1 MTVEKTT
8 LDESIAEFTWD
19 DDDTNLVD
27 TLDNEDATIL
37 TNDEK
42 KDIIIGEVKEEKEE
56 KIVEKEE
63 STIEDEEKT
72 KIEKEEK
79 VDETI
84 DFSDEAQEVVDEKVD
99 EKDDDFFK
107 VLASG
112 LKEQGVFSNTKLP
125 DENID
130 EEGFVGLVEDE
141 VESRVTE
148 TFEGFFEEMDDD
160 GKAFLKFK
168 KEGGSTKDFFNVI
181 KETSAVPTG
190 DIDDENYQKRFL
202 KYYYENIEKL
212 DAEDTEE
219 RIEYLEEN
227 GKIEKFAK
235 KYQPKVEQLQIKEK
249 TALANRIKEAK
260 QFDDESTKDF
270 HTKLKSTLD
279 GAETIK
285 DFTIAKT
292 EKNDLFNFIT
302 KPSIKVGKN
311 KFITGLQQG
320 LQNASKDYDTL
331 ILLAKLIKS
340 DFDVSGIETKEK
352 TKQVRKLKSNL
363 QRSKKNIKPSANGG
377 SGKSQLSDFFN

>member
-37 TNDEK
+37 TDDEK
-42 KDIIIGEVKEEKEE
+42 KEVIKEEVAEEKVVVEEVVENETKTKTKEEEKE
-56 KIVEKEE
+56 I
-63 STIEDEEKT
+63 
-72 KIEKEEK
+72 
-79 VDETI
+79 VDEII
-84 DFSDEAQEVVDEKVD
+84 DFSDEAETKEEEIVEKG
-99 EKDDDFFK
+99 DDFFK

-112 LKEQGVFSNTKLP
+112 LKEQGVFTNTKLS

-130 EEGFVGLVEDE
+130 EEAFVGLVEDE

-168 KEGGSTKDFFNVI
+168 KEGGSTQEFFNVI
-181 KETSAVPTG
+181 KETSAIPTG
-190 DIDDENYQKRFL
+190 DIEDESYQKRFL

-235 KYQPKVEQLQIKEK
+235 KYQPKVEQLQEKEK
-249 TALANRIKEAK
+249 LALNNRIKDAK
-260 QFDDESTKDF
+260 KLDDESTKDF
-270 HTKLKSTLD
+270 HTRLKSTLD
-279 GAETIK
+279 GADAIK

-292 EKNDLFNFIT
+292 EKSELFNFIT

-320 LQNASKDYDTL
+320 LQNASKDYKTL

-340 DFDVSGIETKEK
+340 DFDVSGIEKKEA

-363 QRSKKNIKPSANGG
+363 QRSKKNIKPSVNGG
-377 SGKSQLSDFFN
+377 SGKSQLSDFFG